1 MFPARYFPARYY
13 PLRYWPKVGVAP
25 VGDPQIV
32 ATAYEGGQI
41 TIFTANI
48 LAVEEG
54 LIVLR
59 DTIYTGVR
67 STVYTRAHQLVVR
80 DTAANIITA
89 IEAAEAWAST
99 ITETSLAGRQIDIR
113 AINVESV
120 EERQT
125 LPASAVWNGVRS
137 RITVG
142 DHVIAI
148 RSAAA
153 SVVMAINVA

>member
-1 MFPARYFPARYY
+1 MFPARYFPLRYF

-32 ATAYEGGQI
+32 TTAYEGGQI

-54 LIVLR
+54 LIELR
-59 DTIYTGVR
+59 DTTWNGVR
-67 STVYTRAHQLVVR
+67 SKIYTQGHQLVVR
-80 DTAANIITA
+80 DIAANIITA
-89 IEAAEAWAST
+89 IQAVEAWAST

-113 AINVESV
+113 AVNIESV

-125 LPASAVWNGVRS
+125 LPASTVWNGVRS

-142 DHVIAI
+142 DHVIVL
-148 RSAAA
+148 RQTAAN
-153 SVVMAINVA
+153 VVVVVNAA